1 MLIKLR
7 NNFTQK
13 PKNHYKIKQSFLA
26 LAKIGDLMNFRFV
39 LHKIN
44 FIFVQ
49 NMHRVHPL
57 TELI

>member
-13 PKNHYKIKQSFLA
+13 PKNHYKIKESFLA

-44 FIFVQ
+44 FILGQ
-49 NMHRVHPL
+49 NMHRVHR
-57 TELI
+57 